1 MRKPNPAIFQKVLT
15 DCSFKPEHT
24 LFIDDIEEN
33 TLAAATL
40 GIQTIWLKEG
50 MSIEKD
56 IFLSITN

>member
-1 MRKPNPAIFQKVLT
+1 
-15 DCSFKPEHT
+15 